1 MSRDPYIDVK
11 REVEQTLSATHNLL
25 ASYERIA
32 STSSS
37 TSSAV
42 SEARDELRGTLAL
55 LEADLEDLDESV
67 RVVESTGDRWG
78 IAPDEV
84 SRRRG
89 FVERVKKEVRGLRGK
104 VFGKGGASPKGKER
118 AMERYAD
125 DPDAMERGEAEDLE
139 EAKRWEMEEQQMIVK
154 KQDDTLGVISGTL
167 HTLASQAG
175 LIGHEVV
182 DQTGWVAR
190 AHFFSFLNLPG
201 FLSFLS
207 FLNFLSLPDSTL
219 PSSARTSSSL
229 GVTGMRTKMLEDL
242 TGRVDDTDSRLRKV
256 QRTMN
261 DFIRRNEET
270 KSGWCICILIFVL
283 IALLIAVIIT

>member
-11 REVEQTLSATHNLL
+11 RLHPLSEVEQTLSATHNLL

-78 IAPDEV
+78 IGPDEV

-89 FVERVKKEVRGLRGK
+89 FVERVKKEVR
-104 VFGKGGASPKGKER
+104 
-118 AMERYAD
+118 
-125 DPDAMERGEAEDLE
+125 
-139 EAKRWEMEEQQMIVK
+139 MIVR

-182 DQTGWVAR
+182 DQTG
-190 AHFFSFLNLPG
+190 
-201 FLSFLS
+201 
-207 FLNFLSLPDSTL
+207 
-219 PSSARTSSSL
+219 
-229 GVTGMRTKMLEDL
+229 MLEDL

-261 DFIRRNEET
+261 DFIQRNEET